1 MQIQEI
7 DKQHYLKLS
16 RKVSLVLIVCFAVT
30 AMASGQFL
38 VLTWGNPDGGNFY
51 LNLAGV
57 LVGGLITSLVFSFY
71 KNDPRLTD
79 LLYVFRLKRMLARI
93 TNRMHKLKK
102 GVAADDEDAQRIL
115 RFYYEGL
122 MQVYYLESNEYGHS
136 ELVKER
142 DVFIEGLSEALK
154 EEALADL
161 QPEFIEAVAKRYGDK

>member
-16 RKVSLVLIVCFAVT
+16 RKVSIVLIICFAVT
-30 AMASGQFL
+30 AMASGQLL
-38 VLTWGNPDGGNFY
+38 VHTFGNPQGGNFY

-57 LVGGLITSLVFSFY
+57 IIGVLVTSLVLSFY
-71 KNDPRLTD
+71 KNDPRMTD

-102 GVAADDEDAQRIL
+102 AVKEGDEDAQRIL

-122 MQVYYLESNEYGHS
+122 MQVYHLESNEYGHS

-142 DVFIEGLSEALK
+142 DLFYEGLSDALK
-154 EEALADL
+154 DETLIDL
-161 QPEFIEAVAKRYGDK
+161 QPEFIEAIAKRHAD